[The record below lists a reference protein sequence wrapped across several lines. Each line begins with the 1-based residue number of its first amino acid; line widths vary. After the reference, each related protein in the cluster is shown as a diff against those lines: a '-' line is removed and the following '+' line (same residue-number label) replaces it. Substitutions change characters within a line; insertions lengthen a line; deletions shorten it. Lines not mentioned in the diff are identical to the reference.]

1 MQAAEFVT
9 VAKSLFIWSVT
20 MVTVV
25 TMILVPV
32 PIPEKIVTIVTP
44 LRNTTK
50 IGGVCDYELK
60 QAKS

>member
-1 MQAAEFVT
+1 
-9 VAKSLFIWSVT
+9 

-44 LRNTTK
+44 SRNTTK